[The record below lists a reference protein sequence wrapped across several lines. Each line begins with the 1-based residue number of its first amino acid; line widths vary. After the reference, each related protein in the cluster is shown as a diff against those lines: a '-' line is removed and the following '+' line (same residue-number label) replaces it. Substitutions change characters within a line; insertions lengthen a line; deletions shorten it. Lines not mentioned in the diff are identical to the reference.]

1 MMNDDLQGI
10 SVLMPTYNQGSFISR
25 AIASLQLQT
34 FLNWELI
41 IINDGSSDYTA
52 EVVKDYLKDER
63 ITYLENDQN
72 KGLGVCL
79 NQGLD
84 RSKYNL
90 IAYLPSDDI
99 YYADHLSSLHEFIR
113 SDEGNILAY
122 AGVQYNY
129 EDTHTA
135 SAAESTVGK
144 IDGYSLQ
151 LVQVLHRKTLDRW
164 IEREELITDSLDR
177 MFWDKL
183 SEQGKQ
189 INTKKISC
197 EWVDHP
203 EQRHKIIQETSGGG
217 IYTYKQYY
225 RVNQPLLYH
234 STTGNYINELNNYT
248 RFRKPAQ
255 RLSGKLKIL
264 LVGEL
269 AYNPERIYAL
279 EEQGHQLYGLWMSS
293 PNCYNTTGPLPFG
306 NVIDLSLDTWTEAV
320 KEIKPDIIYALLNHQ
335 AVPFAH
341 YIMLTNPGIPFVWH
355 FKEGPFYCRQNG
367 TWKELMELYV
377 NSDGQIYTNQEIK
390 KWFGQFIA
398 QEEQLTLIL
407 DGDLPKADWFNG
419 KPSRLLSED
428 DGEIH
433 TVVSGRP
440 LGLYPFHVREL
451 ALHNIHLHIYGDVQQ
466 AYWGGWIAQA
476 NALAPGY
483 LHIHPHC
490 NPNQWVSEFSK
501 YDAGWLH
508 VFDCGNQGE
517 MMKASWLELNY
528 PARMT
533 TLAAAGLPMIQK
545 DNTGHIAATQ
555 SLIQDLDM
563 GIFFRSID
571 ELGEKLKDKH
581 RMQEIR
587 NNAIKNKMFFSFDNH
602 VNDLVAFFEKVI
614 QKKKGNI
621 QFQPNDST
629 TTSMIA

>member
-1 MMNDDLQGI
+1 MNNDLHGI
-10 SVLMPTYNQGSFISR
+10 SVLMPTYNQGAFISR

-34 FLNWELI
+34 FQNWELV

-63 ITYLENDQN
+63 IRYYENAQN

-79 NQGLD
+79 NMGLD
-84 RSKYNL
+84 RSNYNL

-99 YYADHLSSLHEFIR
+99 YFADHLASLYKTIR
-113 SDEGNILAY
+113 SDKGTILAY

-129 EDTHTA
+129 EDNPTA
-135 SAAESTVGK
+135 SAAESATGK
-144 IDGYSLQ
+144 IAGYSLQ
-151 LVQVLHRKTLDRW
+151 LVQVLHRKTLNRW
-164 IEREELITDSLDR
+164 IEREELVTDSLDR

-183 SEQGKQ
+183 FEQGKQ

-197 EWVDHP
+197 EWVSHP

-225 RVNQPLLYH
+225 QVKQPLIYH
-234 STTGNYINELNNYT
+234 STKGNYINELNSYT
-248 RFRKPAQ
+248 RFRQSAKKIP
-255 RLSGKLKIL
+255 GKLKIL

-269 AYNPERIYAL
+269 AYNPERICAL

-293 PNCYNTTGPLPFG
+293 PDCYNTTGPLPFG
-306 NVIDLSLDTWTEAV
+306 NVIDLSLDTWVEAV
-320 KEIKPDIIYALLNHQ
+320 KEIKPNIIYALLNHQ

-377 NSDGQIYTNQEIK
+377 NSDGQIYTNPEIK

-407 DGDLPKADWFNG
+407 DGDLPKADWFDG
-419 KPSRLLSED
+419 KPSRLLSAD
-428 DGEIH
+428 DGQIH
-433 TVVSGRP
+433 TVVPGRP
-440 LGLYPFHVREL
+440 LGLYPSDVKEL
-451 ALHNIHLHIYGDVQQ
+451 ALQGVHLHIYGDIQQ
-466 AYWGGWIAQA
+466 VYWGGWIAQA

-483 LHIHPHC
+483 IHSHPHC
-490 NPNQWVSEFSK
+490 NPDQWISEFPK

-508 VFDCGNQGE
+508 IFNCGNQGE

-545 DNTGHIAATQ
+545 DNSGHIAATQ
-555 SLIQDLDM
+555 SLINDLDM
-563 GIFFRSID
+563 GIFFRSMD

-602 VNDLVAFFEKVI
+602 VDELIAFFEKVI

-629 TTSMIA
+629 TTSIIA

>member
-1 MMNDDLQGI
+1 MINDDLQGV

-25 AIASLQLQT
+25 AIASVQLQT
-34 FLNWELI
+34 FQNWELI

-63 ITYLENDQN
+63 IWYYENPQN

-79 NQGLD
+79 NTGLE

-99 YYADHLSSLHEFIR
+99 YFADHLNSLYESIR
-113 SDEGNILAY
+113 SNEGTILAY
-122 AGVQYNY
+122 SGVLYNY
-129 EDTHTA
+129 EDNPTA
-135 SAAESTVGK
+135 SAAESAIGK
-144 IDGYSLQ
+144 ITGYSLQ
-151 LVQVLHRKTLDRW
+151 LVQVLHRKTSDRW
-164 IEREELITDSLDR
+164 IEREELVTDSLDR

-183 SEQGKQ
+183 TQQGGQ
-189 INTKKISC
+189 VNTRQISC
-197 EWVDHP
+197 EWASHP

-225 RVNQPLLYH
+225 QVKQPLIYH
-234 STTGNYINELNNYT
+234 STKGNYINEFNSYT
-248 RFRKPAQ
+248 RFRLPAEKV
-255 RLSGKLKIL
+255 SGKLKIL

-293 PNCYNTTGPLPFG
+293 PDCYNTTGPLPFG
-306 NVIDLSLDTWTEAV
+306 NVIDLSIDTWTEAV

-377 NSDGQIYTNQEIK
+377 NSDGQIYTNPEIK

-407 DGDLPKADWFNG
+407 DGDLPKADWFDG
-419 KPSRLLSED
+419 KPSHLLSAN

-433 TVVSGRP
+433 TVVPGRP
-440 LGLYPFHVREL
+440 LGLYPTDVKKL
-451 ALHNIHLHIYGDVQQ
+451 ALQGIHLHIYGDIQQ
-466 AYWGGWIAQA
+466 VYWGGWIAQA

-483 LHIHPHC
+483 LHSHPHC
-490 NPNQWVSEFSK
+490 NPEQWVSEFSK

-545 DNTGHIAATQ
+545 DNSVHIAATQ
-555 SLIQDLDM
+555 SLIRDLDM
-563 GIFFRSID
+563 GIFFHSMD
-571 ELGEKLKDKH
+571 ELGEKLKDKR

-587 NNAIKNKMFFSFDNH
+587 NNATKNKMFFSFDHH
-602 VNDLVAFFEKVI
+602 VDDLVAFFEKVI
-614 QKKKGNI
+614 QKKKGELQLQTEAKTATVI
-621 QFQPNDST
+621 T
-629 TTSMIA
+629 A

>member
-1 MMNDDLQGI
+1 MMNNNLQGI
-10 SVLMPTYNQGSFISR
+10 TVLMPTYNQGSFISR

-63 ITYLENDQN
+63 IRYYENAQN

-79 NQGLD
+79 NMGIEH
-84 RSKYNL
+84 SKYNL

-99 YYADHLSSLHEFIR
+99 YFADHLDSLYETIQ
-113 SDEGNILAY
+113 SDKGTILAY

-129 EDTHTA
+129 EDNPTA
-135 SAAESTVGK
+135 SAAESATGK
-144 IDGYSLQ
+144 IAGYSLQ

-183 SEQGKQ
+183 SQHGKQ
-189 INTKKISC
+189 LNTAQVSC
-197 EWVDHP
+197 EWVSHP

-225 RVNQPLLYH
+225 QVKQPLIYH
-234 STTGNYINELNNYT
+234 STKGNYINELNSYT
-248 RFRKPAQ
+248 RFRQPTEKI
-255 RLSGKLKIL
+255 SGKLKIL

-293 PNCYNTTGPLPFG
+293 PDCYNTTGPLPFG

-377 NSDGQIYTNQEIK
+377 NSDGQIYTNTEIK
-390 KWFGQFIA
+390 KWFGQFIS

-407 DGDLPKADWFNG
+407 DGDLPKADWFDG
-419 KPSRLLSED
+419 KPSRLLSAD
-428 DGEIH
+428 DGQIH
-433 TVVSGRP
+433 TVVPGRP
-440 LGLYPFHVREL
+440 LGLYPSNVKEL
-451 ALHNIHLHIYGDVQQ
+451 ALQGVHLHIYGDIQQ
-466 AYWGGWIAQA
+466 VYWGGWIAQA

-508 VFDCGNQGE
+508 IFDCGNQGE

-555 SLIQDLDM
+555 SLINDLDM

-571 ELGEKLKDKH
+571 ELGEKLKDKR
-581 RMQEIR
+581 RMQEVR